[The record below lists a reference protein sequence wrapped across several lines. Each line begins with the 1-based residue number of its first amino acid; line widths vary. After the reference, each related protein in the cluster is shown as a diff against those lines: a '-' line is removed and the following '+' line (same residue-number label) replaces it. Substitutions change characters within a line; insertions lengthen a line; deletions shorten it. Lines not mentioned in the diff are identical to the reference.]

1 MGERHGRLEW
11 VLKDGIS
18 RVERNV
24 EAQKLGYAVLAL
36 GDGGEGMGGGD
47 LIVEVEVVGRL
58 LPSQRPLGESL
69 YQARTRICQKYVG
82 DPALWERVEAADGV
96 PPQRP
101 LGEMMDVLV
110 GPLSVRPLGEKETL
124 PRRPIGRRDVE
135 LEELYGGE
143 AELYGGKGG
152 EK

>member
-1 MGERHGRLEW
+1 MGERYGRLEW

-36 GDGGEGMGGGD
+36 GDGQLGPGD
-47 LIVEVEVVGRL
+47 LELTVWMVGRL
-58 LPSQRPLGESL
+58 VKEPDEEESL

-82 DPALWERVEAADGV
+82 NPALWERVEAAEGV

-101 LGEMMDVLV
+101 LG
-110 GPLSVRPLGEKETL
+110 KN
-124 PRRPIGRRDVE
+124 DVE
-135 LEELYGGE
+135 LEELHGGE

-152 EK
+152 SE